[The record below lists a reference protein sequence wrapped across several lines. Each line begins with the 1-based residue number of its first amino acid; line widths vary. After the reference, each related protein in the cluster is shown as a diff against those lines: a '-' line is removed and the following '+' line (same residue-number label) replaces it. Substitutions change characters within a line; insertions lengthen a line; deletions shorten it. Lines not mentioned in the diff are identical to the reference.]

1 MKFLKSQIS
10 NIIFILVIA
19 ILVIPQTRKPI
30 QVFLSKG
37 MALISP
43 SIEQVEKQEVLSTY
57 DWKLKDEKGTLFN
70 FESTKGKVIIVN
82 FWATWCPPCR
92 HEMPTLDR
100 LQGKLGGEN
109 FEVLALS
116 IDRAGPKVVRAFVD
130 RIGVK
135 HLRLLI
141 DETGASARNLGAYG
155 LPVTLLIDPDGAEL
169 SRIIGPAEWDTPE
182 MIAFF
187 EKTIAAERAGRK

>member
-1 MKFLKSQIS
+1 MRISVLASFFLLFTAVSAGAEPTTMPLHDAKRP
-10 NIIFILVIA
+10 VPA
-19 ILVIPQTRKPI
+19 I
-30 QVFLSKG
+30 VFADETGNRLT
-37 MALISP
+37 L
-43 SIEQVEKQEVLSTY
+43 E
-57 DWKLKDEKGTLFN
+57 DWRD
-70 FESTKGKVIIVN
+70 KVILLNI
-82 FWATWCPPCR
+82 WATWCPPCR

-116 IDRAGPKVVRAFVD
+116 IDRAGPKVVRAFFD
-130 RIGVK
+130 KIEVK

-187 EKTIAAERAGRK
+187 EKIISAMSDHLKTDNPSSDDKG